1 MTPASTAALRALSS
15 RRLLLPVV
23 LAVGLF
29 LPAAHA
35 APAQARPLVTGI
47 SGIGEYQADVF
58 GEARSS
64 GAGMVRLPLYWDGV
78 APQQQPASWQP
89 ENPADPHY
97 DWSYIDSGVSEA
109 VRAGLTPVL
118 LVDGAPGWAQ
128 RCKSPPGI
136 QASEMCEPD
145 PAALEAFAKAAAA
158 RYSGHFAGLPR
169 VQYWQGL
176 NEPNLTLFFFPQFN
190 TAGKPLSPGLYRQL
204 INAFYAGIKSVDPS
218 NLVIAAGLGPVAVPK
233 WTIGPMRFARLL
245 LCMQGVR
252 NPHPTRGDCEGGV
265 HFDIFDIHP
274 YTSGGP
280 SHEGG
285 VNDVE
290 LGDLGKLATLLEAAD
305 RAGRI
310 RGSGGRTELW
320 STEFSWDSQPPD
332 PGGLP
337 MSILCRWTAEAM
349 YRAWSAGM
357 THFFWYSI
365 RDDPPDPN
373 RRFSETLQAG
383 LYFRGA
389 TVAQDQPKE
398 VFYAF
403 RFPFVSY
410 PAKKGLSFWGRTPSS
425 EAGKVAIQLWKGGQ
439 WRTAVTANADG
450 VGIFHGLT
458 KRSYG
463 RNKHGQV
470 RAVFKDQPSVPFSM
484 RPVPDFHQ
492 PPFGR

>member
-1 MTPASTAALRALSS
+1 MIEPGTRASRSLAIQRW
-15 RRLLLPVV
+15 LLPTL
-23 LAVGLF
+23 LACCLLSF
-29 LPAAHA
+29 ATHAPA
-35 APAQARPLVTGI
+35 AQARPLVTGI

-64 GAGMVRLPLYWDGV
+64 GAGMVRLGLYWDAI
-78 APQQQPASWQP
+78 APNQQPANWQP

-97 DWSYIDSGVSEA
+97 NWSYIDLGVTEA
-109 VRAGLTPVL
+109 VKAGLTPML
-118 LVDGAPGWAQ
+118 LVDGAPPWAQ

-136 QASEMCEPD
+136 QASEMCDPD

-190 TAGKPLSPGLYRQL
+190 TAGKPLSPDLYRHL
-204 INAFYAGIKSVDPS
+204 INSFYTGIKSVDPS
-218 NLVIAAGLGPVAVPK
+218 NLVIAAGLGPIAVPK
-233 WTIGPMRFARLL
+233 WTIGPMRFTRLL
-245 LCMQGVR
+245 LCMEGPK
-252 NPHPTRGDCEGGV
+252 NPRPTKGDCEGGV

-290 LGDLGKLATLLEAAD
+290 LGDLGKLATLLKAAG

-310 RGSGGRTELW
+310 KGSGGHTELW

-337 MSILCRWTAEAM
+337 MKILCRWTAEAL
-349 YRAWSAGM
+349 YRSWSAGI

-365 RDDPPDPN
+365 RDDPFEPN
-373 RRFSETLQAG
+373 RAFNETLQAG
-383 LYFRGA
+383 LYLRGA

-403 RFPFVSY
+403 RFPFVAY
-410 PAKKGLSFWGRTPSS
+410 PTKAGLSFWGRTPPS
-425 EAGKVAIQLWKGGQ
+425 ETGKVSIQLWKGGQ
-439 WRTAVTANADG
+439 WRTAVTVSADKVG
-450 VGIFHGLT
+450 VFHGLT

-463 RNKHGQV
+463 SNKQGQV
-470 RAVFKDQPSVPFSM
+470 RAVFKGQPSVPFSM